1 MMKFEIWI
9 FLAIFNVVSSQG
21 ASCDISGLCNV
32 TLIKSLTVKQLFKL
46 YFFIKV
52 QFFFQGELIHLESD
66 LANKIGCWVLCRN
79 TAECNWFTFDTE
91 DNDCLLFKTCSALD
105 EDLKFI
111 TGQVECDYTTQYCKY
126 F

>member
-52 QFFFQGELIHLESD
+52 QYL
-66 LANKIGCWVLCRN
+66 
-79 TAECNWFTFDTE
+79 DTGVV
-91 DNDCLLFKTCSALD
+91 N
-105 EDLKFI
+105 
-111 TGQVECDYTTQYCKY
+111 QQYA
-126 F
+126 